1 MWIVLILQISMSI
14 CKVLQSDNYLGVIM
28 AEIIMQEESGTPST
42 PSSGKWKLYPKAA
55 GWYYLDDAGVEIPLV
70 IAPTTFTPAIANL
83 TVGTG
88 GTLAGRYT
96 QVGKLVNFDVRA
108 ILGSSGFSVAGSL
121 TLTFPVTLATYSNV
135 TPLGIVRFRDASP
148 ATSYSGVISSNGPLG
163 ALGAGATY
171 LTVDALS
178 STIPFTW
185 AASDEIEISGTY
197 IAA

>member
-1 MWIVLILQISMSI
+1 
-14 CKVLQSDNYLGVIM
+14 M

-70 IAPTTFTPAIANL
+70 LAPTTFTPAIANL

-121 TLTFPVTLATYSNV
+121 TLTFPVTIATYTNV
-135 TPLGIVRFRDASP
+135 TPIGLVRMRDASP
-148 ATSYSGVISSNGPLG
+148 GITYSGVISTNGTI
-163 ALGAGATY
+163 AIMQSDATY
-171 LTVDALS
+171 LTVAVLS
-178 STIPFTW
+178 SAIPFTW